1 MALRRSS
8 QRNKAWYKD
17 LFAQVMIAVVLGV
30 ALGHYYPEIG
40 ADFKPLGDAFIN
52 LIKMMIGPII
62 FCTIVTGIAG
72 VGSMKEAGRVGIKA
86 LVYFEVVTTIALLI
100 GMVAVHVF
108 EPGTGMAINAAANP
122 DALAAVKAKSAEHMT
137 TTTEFLMNII
147 PHTFVSAFTEGQILQ
162 VLLVAL
168 LFSAGVGMMGGKGK
182 PIVEAIETVSHAIF
196 NIISVIIK
204 LAPIGVFG
212 AMAFSVSKFGV
223 GSLADLGALM
233 LVFFGSCIAF
243 VIIVLGGIMRLYCR
257 LSLWQFI
264 RYIREELV
272 ISFGTASSE
281 AVLPRMLDKM
291 VALGCEKPVVGM
303 VLPTGYSFNL
313 DGTTLYLSLAALF
326 VSYATGVEL
335 SIWQQ
340 VTLIS
345 VLLVTSKG
353 AAAVYG
359 AAFVVLAA
367 TLNSLQVF
375 PKDQMAVAMALLFSI
390 DRIMAP
396 GRVLTNLIGN
406 GVATIVVAKW
416 EGALDHAQAKAI
428 LAGKK
433 EAQLESAVE

>member
-1 MALRRSS
+1 MPISLPPAAPTRKPR
-8 QRNKAWYKD
+8 KPWYKD
-17 LFAQVMIAVVLGV
+17 LFAQVMIAVALGV
-30 ALGHYYPEIG
+30 IVGHFFPAWG
-40 ADFKPLGDAFIN
+40 ANLKPLGDAFIN

-62 FCTIVTGIAG
+62 FCTIVSGIAG
-72 VGSMKEAGRVGIKA
+72 IGDMRQAGRVGLKA
-86 LVYFEVVTTIALLI
+86 LLYFEVVTTFALVLGI
-100 GMVAVHVF
+100 VAMHIF
-108 EPGTGMAINAAANP
+108 QPGAGMALGGGA
-122 DALAAVKAKSAEHMT
+122 DAESLSFIQKKSGEHMA

-147 PHTFVSAFTEGQILQ
+147 PHTFISAFTEGQILQ

-168 LFSAGVGMMGGKGK
+168 FFAAGLSMMKERGE
-182 PIVEAIETVSHAIF
+182 PIHRAIEEVSHVVF
-196 NIISVIIK
+196 NIITLIVK

-212 AMAFSVSKFGV
+212 ALAYSVSKFGI
-223 GSLADLGALM
+223 GSLKDLGMLM
-233 LVFFGSCIAF
+233 LVFFGACIAF
-243 VIIVLGGIMRLYCR
+243 VLFVLYPIMRFYCG
-257 LSLWQFI
+257 LPLFKYM

-281 AVLPRMLDKM
+281 TVLPRMIEKLTN
-291 VALGCEKPVVGM
+291 LGCARPVVGM

-326 VSYATGVEL
+326 VSYATGIEL

-340 VTLIS
+340 LTLIA
-345 VLLVTSKG
+345 VLMVTSKG

-375 PKDQMAVAMALLFSI
+375 PPEQMTVALALLFSI

-406 GVATIVVAKW
+406 GIATIVIAKW
-416 EGALDHAQAKAI
+416 EGQLDHARARQV
-428 LAGKK
+428 LS
-433 EAQLESAVE
+433 EV